1 MQNKNKIAG
10 WALCLVSIILLASMG
25 KLDLVVVL
33 LPASAVLTFFLAGI
47 NGRKSNADEPR
58 KKGLA

>member
-10 WALCLVSIILLASMG
+10 WALCLVSLILLASVG

-47 NGRKSNADEPR
+47 NGRKSNADQPR

>member
-10 WALCLVSIILLASMG
+10 WALCLVSLIFLASMG

-47 NGRKSNADEPR
+47 NSRKGNADAR
-58 KKGLA
+58 KG

>member
-1 MQNKNKIAG
+1 MQDKNKIAG
-10 WALCLVSIILLASMG
+10 WALCLVSLVLLASLG
-25 KLDLVVVL
+25 KLNLIVVL

>member
-10 WALCLVSIILLASMG
+10 WALCLVSLILLASMG

-33 LPASAVLTFFLAGI
+33 LPASAVLTFFVSGI
-47 NGRKSNADEPR
+47 NGRKSNHEPR

>member
-1 MQNKNKIAG
+1 MQNKNKFAG
-10 WALCLVSIILLASMG
+10 WALCLASLILLASMG

>member
-10 WALCLVSIILLASMG
+10 WALCLVSLILLASMG

-33 LPASAVLTFFLAGI
+33 LPASALLTFFVIGI
-47 NGRKSNADEPR
+47 GRKGNADQPR

>member
-25 KLDLVVVL
+25 KLDLLVVL
-33 LPASAVLTFFLAGI
+33 LPASAVLTLFLTGI
-47 NGRKSNADEPR
+47 NGRKSNAAEPR

>member
-1 MQNKNKIAG
+1 MQDKNKIAG
-10 WALCLVSIILLASMG
+10 WALCLVSLVLLASLG
-25 KLDLVVVL
+25 KLDLIVVL

>member
-10 WALCLVSIILLASMG
+10 WLLSLLSLILLASMG
-25 KLDLVVVL
+25 KLALVVVL
-33 LPASAVLTFFLAGI
+33 LPASAVLTFFVAGI
-47 NGRKSNADEPR
+47 NGRKSDADEPR

>member
-1 MQNKNKIAG
+1 MRDKNKIAG
-10 WALCLVSIILLASMG
+10 WALCLVSLVLLASLG

>member
-10 WALCLVSIILLASMG
+10 WVLFLVSVILLAGLG

-33 LPASAVLTFFLAGI
+33 LPASAVLTFFVAGI
-47 NGRKSNADEPR
+47 NGRKSNDEPR

>member
-1 MQNKNKIAG
+1 
-10 WALCLVSIILLASMG
+10 MG

-33 LPASAVLTFFLAGI
+33 LPASAVLTFFVAGI
-47 NGRKSNADEPR
+47 NGRKSDADEPR

>member
-10 WALCLVSIILLASMG
+10 WALCLVSLILLASMG

-33 LPASAVLTFFLAGI
+33 LPASAVLTLFVAGI
-47 NGRKSNADEPR
+47 NRKNNAENDAR
-58 KKGLA
+58 KG

>member
-1 MQNKNKIAG
+1 MQDKNKIAG
-10 WALCLVSIILLASMG
+10 WALCLVSLILLASLG

-33 LPASAVLTFFLAGI
+33 LPASAVLTFFVAGT
-47 NGRKSNADEPR
+47 GRKSNTDEPR